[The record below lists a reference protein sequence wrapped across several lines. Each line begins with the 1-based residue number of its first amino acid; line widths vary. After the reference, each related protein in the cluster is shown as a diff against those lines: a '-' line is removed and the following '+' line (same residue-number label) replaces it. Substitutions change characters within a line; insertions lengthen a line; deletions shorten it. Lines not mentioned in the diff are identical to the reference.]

1 MDRQSFHRTFSSS
14 IWNSERGGILK
25 KSYVKHTL
33 TPTVLYIIR
42 CALRIVYVTLKKV
55 AGYRKCYFVFKIW
68 QRWGGGGWGGIPKL
82 IFFMKALA
90 AFVTFLIICNH
101 FFT

>member
-1 MDRQSFHRTFSSS
+1 MLFCFPKYGRD
-14 IWNSERGGILK
+14 
-25 KSYVKHTL
+25 
-33 TPTVLYIIR
+33 
-42 CALRIVYVTLKKV
+42 
-55 AGYRKCYFVFKIW
+55 
-68 QRWGGGGWGGIPKL
+68 GGGGWGGIPKL